1 VPSQQTNKSEA
12 VNNYNFCN
20 MAKGGRVRIKQHGP
34 KGGGAAALNPMADL
48 AIPPEEM
55 IHLPPKHDPNTT
67 HVWPMTQTFSLDY
80 KRFTTIYPTYLD
92 SKKSTKQG
100 RRIAIADAVE
110 KPFVTDISEVLQ
122 KFNIRHVI
130 QPFKGYPRDIESR
143 WDNPG
148 RVLVDMN
155 DGVPLKLGLA
165 LQFDENSDS
174 DDEIPIL
181 DMEEDDLKVTK
192 KQLCREIAK
201 RLPGI
206 ASRIQRL
213 AEEKRKAEDAKEA
226 QRKKNVKAPPKRR
239 NGKKKK

>member
-1 VPSQQTNKSEA
+1 
-12 VNNYNFCN
+12 
-20 MAKGGRVRIKQHGP
+20 
-34 KGGGAAALNPMADL
+34 
-48 AIPPEEM
+48 
-55 IHLPPKHDPNTT
+55 
-67 HVWPMTQTFSLDY
+67 
-80 KRFTTIYPTYLD
+80 
-92 SKKSTKQG
+92 
-100 RRIAIADAVE
+100 
-110 KPFVTDISEVLQ
+110 VTDISEVLQ

-148 RVLVDMN
+148 RVLVDMD

>member
-1 VPSQQTNKSEA
+1 
-12 VNNYNFCN
+12 
-20 MAKGGRVRIKQHGP
+20 M
-34 KGGGAAALNPMADL
+34 D
-48 AIPPEEM
+48 
-55 IHLPPKHDPNTT
+55 
-67 HVWPMTQTFSLDY
+67 
-80 KRFTTIYPTYLD
+80 
-92 SKKSTKQG
+92 
-100 RRIAIADAVE
+100 
-110 KPFVTDISEVLQ
+110 
-122 KFNIRHVI
+122 
-130 QPFKGYPRDIESR
+130 
-143 WDNPG
+143 
-148 RVLVDMN
+148 

-226 QRKKNVKAPPKRR
+226 QRKKTLKPRQKGGMGRKNDYDQRAMRVIMLWMEHHVYGWSILIILQYSSILK
-239 NGKKKK
+239 

>member
-1 VPSQQTNKSEA
+1 MGKNR
-12 VNNYNFCN
+12 
-20 MAKGGRVRIKQHGP
+20 GGVRIKQIGP
-34 KGGGAAALNPMADL
+34 KGGGAANPMADL
-48 AIPPEEM
+48 TIPPEEM
-55 IHLPPKHDPNTT
+55 IHLPPKQDPNTT
-67 HVWPMTQTFSLDY
+67 HVWPVNQTFSLDY

-92 SKKSTKQG
+92 AEKSTKRG
-100 RRIAIADAVE
+100 RRISKSDAVD
-110 KPFVTDISEVLQ
+110 KPLVTEISEVLQ

-143 WDNPG
+143 WYNPG
-148 RVLVDMN
+148 RVLVDMD

-165 LQFDENSDS
+165 LKFDENSDS

-206 ASRIQRL
+206 GSRIQRL
-213 AEEKRKAEDAKEA
+213 AEEKRQAEEDKKKALEA
-226 QRKKNVKAPPKRR
+226 QRKNSKKPKPNSRKGGR
-239 NGKKKK
+239 KKK